1 MIKMK
6 KILLTGILLTTLLS
20 SFAQAQ
26 TNTEL
31 KNLINQSFGYF
42 PKIKEVQSAVTT
54 AEQRV
59 DLSKTNLPDIFAN
72 GSYNYVRPKIEIP
85 FPIGPGGAL
94 ENFQFAPVNNVGAAL
109 NANYLLFDFGRIK
122 ANVEKSKTELQF
134 AKHNVEY
141 VQNQL
146 AYQVANI
153 YYNIVYFQKAIS
165 IQDTVLAYLDENK
178 RIIDS
183 KLKNGDAIKIDLLNI
198 QTQIDAEQNTKV
210 DLQNS
215 LQKQINLLAYTTGNT
230 QTNGTSFDFDYA
242 FKQSGDALNEAQANN
257 IDFVLAKDKI
267 KQAQSD
273 VAITKITD
281 RPSVNV
287 QANTGF
293 KNGYVPSVN
302 DVKFNYA
309 AGVSLV
315 VPIYSGGR
323 TKRQI
328 NIAESVVK
336 QNELAVETLSS
347 EYKKNIEQALT
358 DVQTD
363 MERIKNTAGQ
373 IEEAKSAEVLAASRF
388 KNGVGTNLEITNA
401 STNTQRALLSRLQY
415 EYQLCIAKVQ
425 LAQLT
430 GYKYW

>member
-6 KILLTGILLTTLLS
+6 KILLTGFLLTALLS
-20 SFAQAQ
+20 SFAQMQ

-31 KNLINQSFGYF
+31 KNLINQSFTFF

-72 GSYNYVRPKIEIP
+72 GSYSYVRPKIEIP

-94 ENFQFAPVNNVGAAL
+94 ENFQFAPVNNVAAAL

-230 QTNGTSFDFDYA
+230 QTNGSNFDFDYA
-242 FKQSGDALNEAQANN
+242 FKQSADALTEAQTNN

-273 VAITKITD
+273 VAITK
-281 RPSVNV
+281 
-287 QANTGF
+287 
-293 KNGYVPSVN
+293 
-302 DVKFNYA
+302 NY
-309 AGVSLV
+309 
-315 VPIYSGGR
+315 
-323 TKRQI
+323 
-328 NIAESVVK
+328 
-336 QNELAVETLSS
+336 
-347 EYKKNIEQALT
+347 
-358 DVQTD
+358 
-363 MERIKNTAGQ
+363 
-373 IEEAKSAEVLAASRF
+373 
-388 KNGVGTNLEITNA
+388 
-401 STNTQRALLSRLQY
+401 
-415 EYQLCIAKVQ
+415 
-425 LAQLT
+425 
-430 GYKYW
+430 